1 MSDKPQQ
8 PRPFTWLD
16 PLPIRWDS
24 GSNTFRLQPPN
35 DTIPAPTP
43 IETTFEQ
50 ISNQVHHPRHRITR
64 RTPEVRR
71 ALCSTLRYANHPA
84 LAGRGPW
91 VPEAACYRPFRSTI
105 SPLLGHPLWQSH
117 AVIAAPFLVF
127 LPRRPIAGII
137 DAVVQHPKGQIGVVT
152 LHTCRREERL
162 VSAARTEL
170 GGLIAA
176 LADHRRLWVTHAI
189 TLWAAPGST
198 EVEHHHPDICLAHW
212 IDAVDL
218 SSFGAKLKPRTL
230 GNAAAPDPSA
240 DPAELR

>member
-1 MSDKPQQ
+1 MTDRLQE

-16 PLPIRWDS
+16 PLPIRWDA
-24 GSNTFRLQPPN
+24 GANLFRLQPPN
-35 DTIPAPTP
+35 DDAPAPAP

-50 ISNQVHHPRHRITR
+50 ITNEVHHPRHRIPR
-64 RTPEVRR
+64 RIPEVRR
-71 ALCSTLRYANHPA
+71 ALCSILRFAHHPD
-84 LAGRGPW
+84 LIGRGTW
-91 VPEAACYRPFRSTI
+91 VPEAPCYKPFRSTI
-105 SPLLGHPLWQSH
+105 TPLLDHPLWQGH

-137 DAVVQHPKGQIGVVT
+137 DAIVQHPEGEIGIVA
-152 LHTCRREERL
+152 LQTCRREEHL

-176 LADHRRLWVTHAI
+176 LADHQRLWVTHAI

-198 EVEHHHPDICLAHW
+198 EVEHHHPDICLSHW
-212 IDAVDL
+212 VDAIDL
-218 SSFGAKLKPRTL
+218 HGFGARLKPRTL